1 MLSKLATRPVVHCG
15 TIRNEML
22 LSNAHKFGNSGT
34 LACSALVLLFAAA
47 GLSLALVG
55 CSKPDQ
61 AAQPTAQT
69 SPIAEKTAAAAEPMA
84 PIEPCGLLTS
94 EEIASV
100 QGEAVVGTKPS
111 QNAAQG
117 LAMYDCFFT
126 LPTFTNSVSLSV
138 TQSSPRA
145 PARDARESWRETMA
159 AADAKASEKVGPSR
173 KIEGVGD
180 AAFWTGNER
189 MGALYV
195 LKGDRYLRISVG
207 GPGEQ
212 EAKIQKSRT
221 LAEAALKRM

>member
-1 MLSKLATRPVVHCG
+1 MHLG

-22 LSNAHKFGNSGT
+22 HSYILRFGNGET
-34 LACSALVLLFAAA
+34 RARLAMAISFATTGLLF
-47 GLSLALVG
+47 ALVG

-61 AAQPTAQT
+61 PAPPPTAEAT
-69 SPIAEKTAAAAEPMA
+69 PAAAAAPMP
-84 PIEPCGLLTS
+84 PIEPCSLLTS

-126 LPTFTNSVSLSV
+126 LPTFTNSISLSV
-138 TQSSPRA
+138 TQSAPRS
-145 PARDARESWRETMA
+145 PARDARQSWRETMA

-180 AAFWTGNER
+180 EAFWTGNER

-195 LKGDRYLRISVG
+195 LKGNRYVRISVG

-212 EAKIQKSRT
+212 AAKIEKSRT
-221 LAEAALKRM
+221 LAEAALKRL